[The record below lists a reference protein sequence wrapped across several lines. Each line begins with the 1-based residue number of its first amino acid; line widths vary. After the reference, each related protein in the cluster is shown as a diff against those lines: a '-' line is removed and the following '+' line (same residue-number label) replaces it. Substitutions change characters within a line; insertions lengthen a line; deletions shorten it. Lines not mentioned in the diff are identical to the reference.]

1 MLHRLLLL
9 IFSCSMACAGDIYQ
23 KNQSMGKAESIKP
36 FDHGVE
42 IKTAEGT
49 LIATVFSPTIIKMHF
64 TKKSRE
70 SDTLSYAKRHDLQP
84 SKAFKANESSDAYR
98 IETDSL
104 ILSISKNPVRIRFST
119 KSGIL
124 INEDESA
131 FGTSWIGEEV
141 TTYKKLISDE
151 KFIGMGEK
159 TGGLNRRGEG
169 FTHWNTDYFGYPTNA
184 DPIYMSTPFYIGLH
198 ESQGAK
204 VMYGIFM
211 DNSYKSHFNFGASN
225 DRFSSFTAEDGDMVY
240 YFIYHTT
247 VPGIIESYTSI
258 TGRIT
263 LPPLWS
269 LGFQQCRYSYYPDK
283 EVLRIAETFRE
294 KKIPADVI
302 YLDIHYM
309 DKYKIFTWNQDRFP
323 DPKGMIST
331 LKQKGFNTAVII
343 DPGIKVEKGYS
354 AYEQGVK
361 QNLFLKY
368 PDATDYTGQVWPGWC
383 HFPDFTNPDTR
394 TWWGNSFKDLVDVGI
409 RGFWNDMNEPAT
421 WGQRFPDLVEFSFEG
436 LKGTH
441 RRGHNVYGMQMA
453 RATFEGTKDLLKGER
468 PFILTRAGFSGVQ
481 RYSAVWTG
489 DNVSS
494 DDHMMLGIR
503 MLSSLGI
510 AGVPYVGMDIGGFS
524 GNPSKELFARWIS
537 IGAFAPL
544 SRAHVCVDNKDQEP
558 WSFGERVEDIARN
571 YLNLRYMMLPYIY
584 SSFHEASQSGMP
596 IWRSLAIEYP
606 FDSKIYDG
614 RYQHQFTIGK
624 GLMIAPVNSVQEFT
638 KVYFP
643 GSQPWYDFYSDSK
656 YAPGTEDHVDAP
668 LEKLPAFVQGGSII
682 PMQSIIQHTGE
693 KSSDT
698 LFVHVYAAN
707 SGVTNQQIYH
717 DDGLTYSY
725 EKGAYSH
732 MNIIYDAGKKNITFE
747 APKGNYKTHHNVITI
762 LLHGFD
768 EVSNGMNI
776 NGTSTKAEK
785 RSVSFMKALSNFDPL
800 GGPARE
806 GFMNVQAI
814 HIPYPKAKT
823 SIQW

>member
-1 MLHRLLLL
+1 MMFFLLFLFV
-9 IFSCSMACAGDIYQ
+9 INTKIIADQTYNKHVAIGT
-23 KNQSMGKAESIKP
+23 AESVQPTK
-36 FDHGVE
+36 HGVLF
-42 IKTAEGT
+42 KSKEGT
-49 LIATVFSPTIIKMHF
+49 LQVTVYSPSIIKVHIA
-64 TKKSRE
+64 KSGRIP
-70 SDTLSYAKRHDLQP
+70 DTLSYAQKQGLVP
-84 SKAFKANESSDAYR
+84 SSAFSAQDTPLAYR
-98 IETDSL
+98 IETDSMAM
-104 ILSISKNPVRIRFST
+104 IISKNPIRIRFIS

-124 INEDESA
+124 LNEDEPA
-131 FGTSWIGEEV
+131 FGTGWIGEEV
-141 TTYKKLISDE
+141 TTYKRLIPDE

-198 ESQGAK
+198 ETEGAK

-225 DRFSSFTAEDGDMVY
+225 DRFASFTAEDGDMTY
-240 YFIYHTT
+240 YFIHHST
-247 VPGIIESYTSI
+247 VSGIIESYTSI

-283 EVLRIAETFRE
+283 EVLRVAETFRE
-294 KKIPADVI
+294 KNIPADVM

-309 DKYKIFTWNQDRFP
+309 DKYKIFTWNKDRFP
-323 DPKGMIST
+323 DPKGMISS

-343 DPGIKVEKGYS
+343 DPGIKVEKGYA
-354 AYEQGVK
+354 AYEEGAK
-361 QNLFLKY
+361 DNLFLKY
-368 PDATDYTGQVWPGWC
+368 PDGTDYRGQVWPGWC
-383 HFPDFTNPDTR
+383 HFPDFTNPKTR
-394 TWWGNSFKDLVDVGI
+394 TWWGNSFKSLVDVGI

-436 LKGTH
+436 LNGTH
-441 RRGHNVYGMQMA
+441 RRGHNVYGLEMA
-453 RATFEGTKDLLKGER
+453 RATFEGTKELLKGER

-494 DDHMMLGIR
+494 DDHMMLGVR
-503 MLSSLGI
+503 MLSSLGLV
-510 AGVPYVGMDIGGFS
+510 GVPYVGMDIGGFS

-584 SSFHEASQSGMP
+584 SSFYQAHQNGIP

-624 GLMIAPVNSVQEFT
+624 GLMIAPVNSTQEFT

-643 GSQPWYDFYSDSK
+643 GSQPWYDFYTDAT
-656 YAPGTEDHVDAP
+656 YAPSTEDHVDAP
-668 LEKLPAFVQGGSII
+668 LEKLPVFVQGGSII
-682 PMQSIIQHTGE
+682 PMQSIIQHTGQ

-698 LFVHVYAAN
+698 LFVHVYSAKN
-707 SGVTNQQIYH
+707 GISNQVLYH

-725 EKGAYSH
+725 ENGNFTS
-732 MNIIYDAGKKNITFE
+732 MNIRYDAQKNTL
-747 APKGNYKTHHNVITI
+747 T
-762 LLHGFD
+762 FD
-768 EVSNGMNI
+768 EVKGSFRPHFTTIAILMHGFPELSSANVNGKPTPI
-776 NGTSTKAEK
+776 RK
-785 RSVSFMKALSNFDPL
+785 RAISFMKALSNFDPL
-800 GGPARE
+800 GSQSNE
-806 GFMNVQAI
+806 GKIPVQVVN
-814 HIPYPKAKT
+814 IPYPIAKT
-823 SIQW
+823 NINW

>member
-1 MLHRLLLL
+1 MMFFLLFLFVVNTK
-9 IFSCSMACAGDIYQ
+9 IIADQTYNKHVAIGT
-23 KNQSMGKAESIKP
+23 AESVQSTK
-36 FDHGVE
+36 HGALF
-42 IKTAEGT
+42 KTREGN
-49 LIATVFSPTIIKMHF
+49 LQVTVYSPTIIKVQF
-64 TKKSRE
+64 TKSGRVP
-70 SDTLSYAKRHDLQP
+70 DTLSYAQKPGLIP
-84 SKAFKANESSDAYR
+84 STAFTAQDTPLAYR
-98 IETDSL
+98 IETDSMAM
-104 ILSISKNPVRIRFST
+104 IISKNPIRIRFIS

-124 INEDESA
+124 LNEDEPA
-131 FGTSWIGEEV
+131 FGTGWIGEEV
-141 TTYKKLISDE
+141 TTYKRLIPDE

-198 ESQGAK
+198 EAEGAK

-225 DRFSSFTAEDGDMVY
+225 DRFASFTAEDGDMTY
-240 YFIYHTT
+240 YFIHHST
-247 VPGIIESYTSI
+247 VAGIIESYTSI

-283 EVLRIAETFRE
+283 EVIRVAETFRE
-294 KKIPADVI
+294 KNIPADVM

-309 DKYKIFTWNQDRFP
+309 DKYKIFTWNKDRFP

-343 DPGIKVEKGYS
+343 DPGIKVEKGYA
-354 AYEQGVK
+354 AYEEGAK
-361 QNLFLKY
+361 DNLFLKY
-368 PDATDYTGQVWPGWC
+368 PDGTDYRGQVWPGWC
-383 HFPDFTNPDTR
+383 HFPDFTNPKTR
-394 TWWGNSFKDLVDVGI
+394 TWWGNSFKSLVDVGI

-436 LKGTH
+436 LNGTH
-441 RRGHNVYGMQMA
+441 RRGHNVYGLEMA
-453 RATFEGTKDLLKGER
+453 RATFEGTKELLKGER

-494 DDHMMLGIR
+494 DDHMMLGVR
-503 MLSSLGI
+503 MLSSLGLV
-510 AGVPYVGMDIGGFS
+510 GVPYVGMDIGGFS

-584 SSFHEASQSGMP
+584 SSFYQAQQKGLP

-624 GLMIAPVNSVQEFT
+624 GLMIAPVNSTQEFT

-643 GSQPWYDFYSDSK
+643 GSQPWYDFYSDVV
-656 YAPGTEDHVDAP
+656 YAPSTEDHVDAP
-668 LEKLPAFVQGGSII
+668 LEKLPVFVQGGSII
-682 PMQSIIQHTGE
+682 PMQSVIQHTGQ

-698 LFVHVYAAN
+698 LFLHVYAAN
-707 SGVTNQQIYH
+707 SGITQQMQYH

-725 EKGAYSH
+725 EKGAFSSI
-732 MNIIYDAGKKNITFE
+732 NIRYEAQSKALTFDDIINGYR
-747 APKGNYKTHHNVITI
+747 PHFTTI
-762 LLHGFD
+762 AVMMHGFGD
-768 EVSNGMNI
+768 MASATVNG
-776 NGTSTKAEK
+776 KAAPISKK
-785 RSVSFMKALSNFDPL
+785 RVSFMKALSNFDPL
-800 GGPARE
+800 GSQANE
-806 GFMNVQAI
+806 GTIPVQVI
-814 HIPYPKAKT
+814 HIPYPTSKT
-823 SIQW
+823 SINW